1 MTPTKSTVVDLPS
14 FDSLVDYVRQT
25 LCDHDKLDPGQTPL
39 SRACLRRQGRV
50 CGMIF
55 ELEGPRLLRTYAI
68 WAGDE
73 QRLLFYDSTGKRFA
87 EVRLGDGPDPALVL
101 S

>member
-1 MTPTKSTVVDLPS
+1 MTTVVDLPS
-14 FDSLVDYVRQT
+14 LESLVAYVRQT
-25 LCDHDKLDPGQTPL
+25 LCEHDQLDPGQTPL
-39 SRACLRRQGRV
+39 SRAMLRRQGRV

-87 EVRLGDGPDPALVL
+87 EVRLSDGPDPALIP